1 MFWVYLN
8 FFFYSRTKRIKS
20 VSWESIDF
28 IRFRFLLISASFWQ
42 KWMKAMCCEPC
53 QDIPAYFVMQGEKL
67 TSVEGLGSYNLQ
79 ALKIVLLFSF
89 ISISSDLLSHLS
101 QLLLRVTTSTCVRF
115 NNFFQMSL
123 FQKKNLWGI
132 LAQWALFLE
141 LLSYIQKCS
150 YHFWLLLDN

>member
-1 MFWVYLN
+1 ML
-8 FFFYSRTKRIKS
+8 RA
-20 VSWESIDF
+20 
-28 IRFRFLLISASFWQ
+28 L
-42 KWMKAMCCEPC
+42 P
-53 QDIPAYFVMQGEKL
+53 DIPAYFVMQGEKL

-123 FQKKNLWGI
+123 FQKKNL
-132 LAQWALFLE
+132 
-141 LLSYIQKCS
+141 
-150 YHFWLLLDN
+150 